1 MKVIHKSP
9 LSRFIIDIFTMLYI
23 TAMCSI
29 PSAIIYIILYIFR
42 ESLPFECG
50 FKLFI
55 MILVVLTLF
64 RSLQPTKSTI
74 VEK

>member
-42 ESLPFECG
+42 KSLPFECD

-64 RSLQPTKSTI
+64 RSSQPTKSTI